1 MFHKADQIFSKLELF
16 LDSAP
21 LRIKSWGYSR
31 TSASLKNTV
40 LGILDLLKNHFRP
53 YVALYS

>member
-16 LDSAP
+16 LDPPP

-31 TSASLKNTV
+31 PSASLKNTV